1 VELKIVFIQH
11 ELKEMEKREQSQM
24 EINEGSIFPSFTGK
38 QSGEYSP
45 EGSRREKTVR
55 PMT

>member
-11 ELKEMEKREQSQM
+11 ELKEMEKREQSLM

-38 QSGEYSP
+38 QSGGEYSP
-45 EGSRREKTVR
+45 EGSRRAKTVD
-55 PMT
+55 P